1 MKGIDYKADGLA
13 AKWDRSR
20 RLARVCL
27 RAPQNLLR
35 CTGIVRVDGDREGI
49 LHCGSPAMRGGPASS
64 RDRTTRC
71 ILSIV
76 RVRLADG
83 ECGLRL

>member
-27 RAPQNLLR
+27 RAPQNLQASEQVCALEDAVLR
-35 CTGIVRVDGDREGI
+35 EPIQS
-49 LHCGSPAMRGGPASS
+49 L
-64 RDRTTRC
+64 
-71 ILSIV
+71 
-76 RVRLADG
+76 
-83 ECGLRL
+83 